1 MIPPTDL
8 KKFDEK
14 EGPDEDVLI
23 PLSKENKLIIGR
35 KRERETRVEE
45 RRKSKRGQNQV
56 TGKTENM
63 QLREWGGAGSTS
75 KTS

>member
-35 KRERETRVEE
+35 KREREIESAVW
-45 RRKSKRGQNQV
+45 KQWS
-56 TGKTENM
+56 
-63 QLREWGGAGSTS
+63 
-75 KTS
+75 